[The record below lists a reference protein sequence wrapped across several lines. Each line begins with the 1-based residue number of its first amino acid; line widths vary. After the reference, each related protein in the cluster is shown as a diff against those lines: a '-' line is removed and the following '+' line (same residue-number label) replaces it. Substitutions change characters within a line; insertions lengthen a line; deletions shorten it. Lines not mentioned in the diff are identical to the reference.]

1 MCVNI
6 GDVHHFIGQFS
17 YSFRSLIF
25 LPSKY
30 FYQDKEKETGG
41 GDNEEAERKAADSSS
56 DDDRPVNNGDNG
68 LSSGKL
74 MSDFDMMLERKR
86 DGFMKFEKISGSL
99 PQNA

>member
-1 MCVNI
+1 MYINLSANFLIPLDPWFFYLLNI
-6 GDVHHFIGQFS
+6 
-17 YSFRSLIF
+17 
-25 LPSKY
+25 Y